1 MHIAAMQAA
10 KKTMTAIF
18 LFRAR
23 FFARSADV
31 FLLLFSLFFYGF
43 GGWRL
48 LPACPY
54 CKQPGVMRHDPV

>member
-1 MHIAAMQAA
+1 MLYCPDCYR
-10 KKTMTAIF
+10 T
-18 LFRAR
+18 
-23 FFARSADV
+23 
-31 FLLLFSLFFYGF
+31 FYEPITVRENYGLP